1 MEPFASG
8 RPTRVLCQW
17 LGVAVDAEQ
26 SCLSALLATY
36 IVSFS
41 NEASRR
47 KNEWITLPCA
57 RSDANKCWVVTDDLP
72 VPGKDISSPLQPY

>member
-17 LGVAVDAEQ
+17 LGEAVDAERP
-26 SCLSALLATY
+26 STLLATY
-36 IVSFS
+36 IVSSS

-47 KNEWITLPCA
+47 KNESITLPRA
-57 RSDANKCWVVTDDLP
+57 RTDANICWVVTDDSP
-72 VPGKDISSPLQPY
+72 VPGKDISSPLQPS